1 MSSDPVSAQEVAGQD
16 VSEGVWIVTSS
27 LETAELIDGALRCEE
42 GLGAEGVCRDLRELS
57 VRLEEAPIDLVI
69 VDLVDDVDGMMG
81 DLRVLV
87 DDFPRVRFVVVTP
100 VFDQGQM
107 MEAMQAG
114 VRHYIAHPTLDRDL
128 GPTCK
133 RLLKRGGGRGRGLGI
148 SVLSAGGGCGAT
160 TAAVNLAQELRLITE
175 QTSLIVDM
183 DTRYGGVAGYLGL
196 NSRYGVADILERG
209 ESLDADL
216 IRSTAAHKGNDID
229 VLLSPASIDFES
241 PSALRLD
248 NLDTVIRICR
258 DAYPTIVV
266 DAPMLTMDAA
276 AELAEASSVTLI
288 MFQLTVKDVRVT
300 KAILDALARRGIGE
314 GRVIP
319 VANRRSKRSK
329 TLTLRE
335 AQEALGEVSI
345 RSLADDFVNA
355 LRGVNFGE
363 PLATASPKC
372 PLRKDIR
379 ALAEHIMEK
388 HAPIRLKMT
397 PANGKAKGIKK
408 R

>member
-1 MSSDPVSAQEVAGQD
+1 MSSGPLVEPEAAGHD

-27 LETAELIDGALRCEE
+27 LETAEMIDAALRREE

-57 VRLEEAPIDLVI
+57 VRLEEAPIDLVV
-69 VDLVDDVDGMMG
+69 VDLIDDVEGMMA

-87 DDFPRVRFVVVTP
+87 DDFPRVRFVVVTA
-100 VFDQGQM
+100 VFDQSQM

-114 VRHYIAHPTLDRDL
+114 VRHYMSHNVMDRDL
-128 GPTCK
+128 GPTCR
-133 RLLKRGGGRGRGLGI
+133 RLLRRGSGRGRGLGI
-148 SVLSAGGGCGAT
+148 AILSAGGGCGAT
-160 TAAVNLAQELRLITE
+160 TVAVNLAQELRAITDH
-175 QTSLIVDM
+175 TSLIVDL

-196 NSRYGVADILERG
+196 SSRYGVADLLDRG
-209 ESLDADL
+209 DALDVDL
-216 IRSTAAHKGNDID
+216 VRSTAAHKNKDID

-241 PSALRLD
+241 PSALRME
-248 NLDTVIRICR
+248 NLDHTIRLCR

-276 AELAEASSVTLI
+276 AELAEASSCVLV

-300 KAILDALARRGIGE
+300 KSILQALSRRGIGE

-319 VANRRSKRSK
+319 VANRRSRRSK
-329 TLTLRE
+329 TLTLKE
-335 AQEALGEVSI
+335 AQDALGEVEI

-363 PLATASPKC
+363 PLATAAPKC

-379 ALAEHIMEK
+379 ALAEHVMEK
-388 HAPIRLKMT
+388 HAPLRLKVQ
-397 PANGKAKGIKK
+397 PKQAKGARK